1 MRLLFALAISV
12 HFFAIAPINSHAQS
26 TKISEQWSAEKHREF
41 DFWIG
46 EWDVNL
52 RMIQPDNSWKDSVK
66 AKTKIYSILDGKAIL
81 ELWDS
86 PTIKGFS
93 VRYYDPGQKQWV
105 LYLNWP
111 INSRSS
117 IGSLNGNFRH
127 GRGEFFTRQ
136 GNGSISRY
144 TFCDITENSLR
155 WDDAFSKDNGK
166 TWTNNWIMEFTRSA
180 DEPQWPKASFDAHTF
195 ENGGRCVGDNF
206 DALNSMAG
214 QWKGKLNVN
223 QGDSQTSV
231 DAEMNVYRI
240 LDGCSVI
247 RFLEFELDGQI
258 YRNFALFTYND
269 RIRRFEELRM
279 DNRPGSTMD
288 IMRGNLEDNK
298 LTVRVGKQID
308 GKRVSMRHVWKL
320 PVNGTDVIQLE
331 SASSADGGKTWDV
344 AVSGTLKRQ

>member
-1 MRLLFALAISV
+1 MRVFLLVTAAILV
-12 HFFAIAPINSHAQS
+12 LTVNDLTLLGQS
-26 TKISEQWSAEKHREF
+26 STITDQWSSEKHREF

-52 RMIQPDNSWKDSVK
+52 RMIQPDNTWKDSVK

-86 PTIKGFS
+86 KPIKGFS
-93 VRYYDPGQKQWV
+93 VRYYDPQQKKWI

-111 INSRSS
+111 SNSRSS
-117 IGSLNGNFRH
+117 IGSLSGNFRH

-144 TFCDITENSLR
+144 TFCDITKNSLR

-180 DEPQWPKASFDAHTF
+180 DEPQWPKDSFNAHTF

-214 QWKGKLNVN
+214 QWQGKLNIN
-223 QGDSQTSV
+223 QGGSQTSV

-247 RFLEFELDGQI
+247 RFLEFEHDGLI
-258 YRNFALFTYND
+258 YRNFALFTYNN

-320 PVNGTDVIQLE
+320 PVNGIDEIQLE
-331 SASSADGGKTWDV
+331 SASSARWWQDLGHRGQWD
-344 AVSGTLKRQ
+344 T